1 MVHIADNAAS
11 ISKIGC
17 TGGDCDWV
25 SSTGVDTTVKNGTIV
40 AVGPP
45 QSQSFGVCRSA
56 APA

>member
-11 ISKIGC
+11 ISKISC

-25 SSTGVDTTVKNGTIV
+25 SDTDVDTTVKAGTTV

-45 QSQSFGVCRSA
+45 QPQSFGVCRA